1 MRILVVGAGAT
12 GGFFGARLAQAGR
25 DVTFLVRPARAALL
39 RERGLRVVG
48 LGEQFELEPKLALA
62 ADLTAPFDLVL
73 VTVKEAGLDGA
84 IADVAP
90 AVGPDTL
97 VLPVLNGIR
106 HVDALVQ
113 RFGER
118 AVLGGVAF
126 VATTIDAN
134 GDIERLADLG
144 SLIYGT
150 RDGQPDPRLD
160 ELHRTLSGAGF
171 DTELSADINTAM
183 WAKWV
188 FIASICAVTCL
199 MRGTIGEVEA
209 VPGGVAFAEAV
220 VAEAAGVAAAAG
232 YPVPAANL
240 ARARA
245 TVTKEGSPFASSLYR
260 DLVAG
265 NDIEV
270 EQILG
275 DLQARGEALGVPV
288 PLISLV
294 TMQLRVYQNRLHQ
307 ERAERAAA
315 PA

>member
-25 DVTFLVRPARAALL
+25 DVTFLVRSARAALL
-39 RERGLRVVG
+39 RQRGLRVVG
-48 LGEQFELEPKLALA
+48 LGEQLELEPKLALA

-84 IADVAP
+84 IADLAP

-97 VLPVLNGIR
+97 ILPVLNGIR
-106 HVDALVQ
+106 HVEALVQ

-150 RDGQPDPRLD
+150 RDGQPDGRLD
-160 ELHRTLSGAGF
+160 EVHRTLSGAGF
-171 DTELSADINTAM
+171 VTELSADITTAM
-183 WAKWV
+183 WSKWV

-199 MRGTIGEVEA
+199 MRGTVGEVEA
-209 VPGGVAFAEAV
+209 VPGGARFAEAV
-220 VAEAAGVAAAAG
+220 VAEAAAVAAAAG
-232 YPVPAANL
+232 HPVPEANL
-240 ARARA
+240 ADARAR
-245 TVTKEGSPFASSLYR
+245 VTQKGSPFASSLYR
-260 DLVAG
+260 DLNSGLDV
-265 NDIEV
+265 EV

-275 DLQARGEALGVPV
+275 DLVARADASGVSV
-288 PLISLV
+288 PLLELV
-294 TMQLRVYQNRLHQ
+294 TMQLRVYRNRLRRN
-307 ERAERAAA
+307 E
-315 PA
+315 PATG

>member
-12 GGFFGARLAQAGR
+12 GGYFGGRLTEAGR
-25 DVTFLVRPARAALL
+25 DVTFLVRPGRAAVL
-39 RERGLRVVG
+39 RKRGLRIRG
-48 LGEQFELEPKLALA
+48 LGKETVLEPKLVLA
-62 ADLTAPFDLVL
+62 HEVTAPYDVVVL
-73 VTVKEAGLDGA
+73 TVKEAGLESA
-84 IADVAP
+84 IADLAP

-97 VLPVLNGIR
+97 ILPVLNGLR
-106 HVDALVQ
+106 HIDVLVA

-118 AVLGGVAF
+118 AVLGGLVF
-126 VATTIDAN
+126 VASMLASN
-134 GDIERLADLG
+134 GDVVQLGPLG
-144 SLIYGT
+144 SMVYGA

-188 FIASICAVTCL
+188 FIASICTVTCL
-199 MRGTIGEVEA
+199 MRGAIGEVEA
-209 VPGGVAFAEAV
+209 VPGGAAFAEAV
-220 VAEAAGVAAAAG
+220 VAEAASVAAAAG
-232 YPVPAANL
+232 YPVPAEDL
-240 ARARA
+240 ERARA
-245 TVTKEGSPFASSLYR
+245 TVTKPGSPFASSLYR
-260 DLVAG
+260 DLDGG

-294 TMQLRVYQNRLHQ
+294 TMQLRVYQNRLRREEQ
-307 ERAERAAA
+307 EDGED
-315 PA
+315 